1 MFHLFDR
8 LVLSVAKGLRTPR
21 HVLTSRLML
30 LTVAFV
36 WGATFV
42 FVKAAL
48 GEIGPFTFL
57 AARFWLAFA
66 VLAGPLFA
74 RLRRGGL
81 SLGRA
86 GGVLGAVLFAAYAFQ
101 TVGLRTTTASRAGF
115 LTGLF
120 VVFVPLLAALVLRRL
135 PAPSAWAAALLAALG
150 VALLSLPLDPA
161 LAPGDGLMLLCA
173 LLVAVH
179 ILLVDRLA
187 RRHDPL
193 ALGTVQIGAVALLSG
208 LAAGLTEPLPVH
220 LSPTVWGAIL
230 FTALP
235 ATALAL
241 LLQVVA
247 QRRTPPHQAALL
259 LMLEPVFAAL
269 AAFLFLGERLSGPGL
284 VGCGLILVAMLVAEV
299 PSFFGIHRRPPSHPA
314 GE

>member
-1 MFHLFDR
+1 MFH
-8 LVLSVAKGLRTPR
+8 R
-21 HVLTSRLML
+21 HSLTANLML

-48 GEIGPFTFL
+48 EEVGPFTFL

-66 VLAGPLFA
+66 VLAVPFLT
-74 RLRRGGL
+74 RLRRGGP
-81 SLGRA
+81 SLWGA
-86 GGVLGAVLFAAYAFQ
+86 GGVLGTALFAAYALQ
-101 TVGLRTTTASRAGF
+101 TAGLRVTTASRAGF

-120 VVFVPLLAALVLRRL
+120 VVIVPLLSALVLRRL
-135 PAPSAWAAALLAALG
+135 PAPSDWMATFLAVLG
-150 VALLSLPLDPA
+150 VALLSLPIDRS

-173 LLVAVH
+173 LMVAIH
-179 ILLVDRLA
+179 ILLVDRQA
-187 RRHDPL
+187 RHHDPL

-208 LAAGLTEPLPVH
+208 LAALLTEPPPVH

-241 LLQVVA
+241 PLQVVA
-247 QRRTPPHQAALL
+247 QQWTPPHQVALL
-259 LMLEPVFAAL
+259 LTLEPVFATL
-269 AAFLFLGERLSGPGL
+269 TAFLFLGERLSGRGM
-284 VGCGLILVAMLVAEV
+284 VGCGLILIAMLVTDA
-299 PSFFGIHRRPPSHPA
+299 PLFFRD
-314 GE
+314 